1 MKTLNFAAFLETK
14 SISKENFATKTG
26 EESAELYSDY
36 LTAIAKTMETAI
48 ENGATKEELKSLAA
62 SQTKAMLE
70 RSESVD
76 KIVKEQG
83 KAIKSLLDAKVGAS
97 NSETVLSQVSK
108 ESKNIETAI
117 KGNKSHDFVVK
128 ANFTSASVAN
138 STQAMRLET
147 IGQLATR
154 QLTAYDLFE
163 KVPVGEGSNGVIRY
177 ADWDEATSVRAAA
190 MVAEGV
196 QFPESTATFAEYSL
210 SLQKIGDTIP
220 MSEEAI
226 YDIPRF
232 TRELENFLRV
242 NVSIIEDEQ
251 LVNGDGTLTNM
262 KGVFTSAGTYIA
274 ASSGIVDANIYDLIV
289 KMHEDIVVTG
299 GSKYMPNFALMNIV
313 DVNKMKLKKDGNN
326 NYLVPPFVSADG
338 AVVAGMTI
346 VVNNGVPQNTMV
358 VGDSDYGKIYEV
370 EGYSVSTGYIGNQFT
385 SDLISLKARKRENLL
400 IRTAD
405 ETGFKKVLDITLAL
419 TALS

>member
-14 SISKENFATKTG
+14 SISKENFATKTA

-138 STQAMRLET
+138 STQAMRLDT

-190 MVAEGV
+190 MVAEGL

-242 NVSIIEDEQ
+242 NVSIIEDTQ
-251 LVNGDGTLTNM
+251 LVNGDGTGTNM
-262 KGVFTSAGTYIA
+262 KGVFTSAGTYVA

-313 DVNKMKLKKDGNN
+313 DVNKMKLKKDINN

-338 AVVAGMTI
+338 SVVAGMTI
-346 VVNNGVPQNTMV
+346 VVNNGVPANTMV

-370 EGYSVSTGYIGNQFT
+370 EGYSVSTGYIGTQFT

-405 ETGFKKVLDITLAL
+405 ETGFKKVLDITAAL
-419 TALS
+419 TALA